1 MASEPNDGEKDE
13 AAGEGGDPRIEAAW
27 QALESGDVAAARR
40 QAEVLDAESPETL
53 LLLGAC
59 CREEE
64 DDAQAIAILKRAAAA
79 DPDWATPEL
88 WLGEILA
95 GDPESTAEALRHAAR
110 ALDLTDDE
118 SEFLSAVALKAGL
131 ETEMGETEEA
141 KRTLA
146 ELPPPEVRLEDLDLA
161 LEIADLQ
168 LALGDPEAARER
180 LLLLCEAS
188 PTMADAWYALGC
200 AAEQL
205 EDEAEMRDAWK
216 RTWALDAA
224 PAGGASGDGAAGEAG
239 RLPEAE
245 VAAVAESALEELP
258 ERARALL
265 RGIPIVIAERPA
277 ESDVATGLDPRV
289 LGLFS
294 GTAHGDGATGLG
306 GQPGLTQIV
315 LFRRNLERAARNE
328 DELREEIRTTLL
340 HETGHFFGLDDAAL
354 EEIGLG

>member
-1 MASEPNDGEKDE
+1 MAREADDEHEDE
-13 AAGEGGDPRIEAAW
+13 AAGEGGDPRVEAAW
-27 QALESGDVAAARR
+27 QALESGDVAEARR
-40 QAEVLDAESPETL
+40 LAEALDAKSPETL

-59 CREEE
+59 FREEE
-64 DDAQAIAILKRAAAA
+64 DDAQAIAILKQAAAA

-95 GDPESTAEALRHAAR
+95 GDPEATGEALRHATR

-118 SEFLSAVALKAGL
+118 TEFLSAVALKAGL

-168 LALGDPEAARER
+168 LALGEPEAARER
-180 LLLLCEAS
+180 LLLLVEAS

-205 EDEAEMRDAWK
+205 EDENEMRSAWR

-224 PAGGASGDGAAGEAG
+224 PGGDGIAEESE

-245 VAAVAESALEELP
+245 VTAVAASALEELP
-258 ERARALL
+258 DRARALL
-265 RGIPIVIAERPA
+265 QGIPIVVADLPA
-277 ESDVATGLDPRV
+277 EADVATGLDPRV

-294 GTAHGDGATGLG
+294 GTAYGDGATGLG

-315 LFRRNLERAARNE
+315 LFRRNLERAARDE

>member
-1 MASEPNDGEKDE
+1 
-13 AAGEGGDPRIEAAW
+13 
-27 QALESGDVAAARR
+27 
-40 QAEVLDAESPETL
+40 L

-95 GDPESTAEALRHAAR
+95 GDPEATAEALRHAAR

-168 LALGDPEAARER
+168 LALGDADAARDR
-180 LLLLCEAS
+180 LRLLCEAS

-205 EDEAEMRDAWK
+205 DDQTEMLAAWS
-216 RTWALDAA
+216 RAWALDAA
-224 PAGGASGDGAAGEAG
+224 PDASDGTGSGTGESGTAD
-239 RLPEAE
+239 RLSEGEVAE
-245 VAAVAESALEELP
+245 VAEAALGELP
-258 ERARALL
+258 ARARALL
-265 RGIPIVIAERPA
+265 QGIPIVIAELPA
-277 ESDVATGLDPRV
+277 EADVTKGLDPRV

-294 GTAHGDGATGLG
+294 GTPHGGGATGLG

-315 LFRRNLERAARNE
+315 LFRRNLERAARDE

-340 HETGHFFGLDDAAL
+340 HETGHFFGLDEAAL
-354 EEIGLG
+354 DELGLG

>member
-1 MASEPNDGEKDE
+1 MTSESDDEQENE
-13 AAGEGGDPRIEAAW
+13 AAGEAGDPRIEAAW
-27 QALESGDVAAARR
+27 EALETGDVAEARR
-40 QAEVLDAESPETL
+40 QAEALDPKSPETL

-95 GDPESTAEALRHAAR
+95 GDPEATAEALRHATR

-118 SEFLSAVALKAGL
+118 TEFLSAVALKAGL
-131 ETEMGETEEA
+131 ETEMGEIEEA
-141 KRTLA
+141 KRTLE
-146 ELPPPEVRLEDLDLA
+146 ELPPPEVRLEDPDLA

-168 LALGDPEAARER
+168 LALGDAEAARDR
-180 LLLLCEAS
+180 LRLLCEAN

-205 EDEAEMRDAWK
+205 DDETEMRAAWK
-216 RTWALDAA
+216 RTWMLDAA
-224 PAGGASGDGAAGEAG
+224 PGDGARSAGEADS
-239 RLPEAE
+239 LPEAE
-245 VAAVAESALEELP
+245 VAAVAEAALEELP
-258 ERARALL
+258 ARARVLL
-265 RGIPIVIAERPA
+265 EGIPIVIAELPA
-277 ESDVATGLDPRV
+277 ESDVATGLDPRL

-294 GTAHGDGATGLG
+294 GTPHGEGATALG

-315 LFRRNLERAARNE
+315 LFRRNLERAARDE

-354 EEIGLG
+354 EEMGLA

>member
-1 MASEPNDGEKDE
+1 MAPGPNDEQEDE
-13 AAGEGGDPRIEAAW
+13 ATGEGGDPRVEAAW
-27 QALESGDVAAARR
+27 QALERGDVAEARR
-40 QAEVLDAESPETL
+40 QAEALDAEAPETL

-95 GDPESTAEALRHAAR
+95 GDPEATAEALQHASR

-141 KRTLA
+141 RRTLA
-146 ELPPPEVRLEDLDLA
+146 ELPPPEVRLEDLDLT
-161 LEIADLQ
+161 LEIAELQ
-168 LALGDPEAARER
+168 LALGDAEAARQR
-180 LLLLCEAS
+180 LRLLCEAS

-205 EDEAEMRDAWK
+205 EDQAEMRTAWG

-224 PAGGASGDGAAGEAG
+224 PNASDGVDSGEAE
-239 RLPEAE
+239 RLSEGEVAE
-245 VAAVAESALEELP
+245 VAEAALEELP
-258 ERARALL
+258 
-265 RGIPIVIAERPA
+265 AEA
-277 ESDVATGLDPRV
+277 DVTTGLDPRV

-315 LFRRNLERAARNE
+315 LFRRNLERAARDE

-340 HETGHFFGLDDAAL
+340 HETGHFFGLDDASL

>member
-1 MASEPNDGEKDE
+1 MATEADDEGEEDE
-13 AAGEGGDPRIEAAW
+13 AAGEGTDLRVEAAW
-27 QALESGDVAAARR
+27 QALESGDVAEARR
-40 QAEVLDAESPETL
+40 LAGALDGQSPETL

-79 DPDWATPEL
+79 DPEWATPEL

-95 GDPESTAEALRHAAR
+95 GDPEATAEALRHATR

-205 EDEAEMRDAWK
+205 EDEAEMRTAWR

-224 PAGGASGDGAAGEAG
+224 PGDGPTGEAE

-245 VAAVAESALEELP
+245 VAAVAESALGELP
-258 ERARALL
+258 DRARALL
-265 RGIPIVIAERPA
+265 QGIPIVIAELPA
-277 ESDVATGLDPRV
+277 EADVSTGLDPRV

-294 GTAHGDGATGLG
+294 GTAHGEAGTGLG
-306 GQPGLTQIV
+306 GQPGLTQII
-315 LFRRNLERAARNE
+315 LFRRNLERAARDE
-328 DELREEIRTTLL
+328 EELREEIRTTLL

>member
-1 MASEPNDGEKDE
+1 MAREVDDDGE
-13 AAGEGGDPRIEAAW
+13 GEGGDPRVEAAW
-27 QALESGDVAAARR
+27 QALEGGDVTEARR
-40 QAEVLDAESPETL
+40 LAEALDAKSPETL

-64 DDAQAIAILKRAAAA
+64 DDAQAVAILKRAAAA

-95 GDPESTAEALRHAAR
+95 GDPAATAEALQHATR

-118 SEFLSAVALKAGL
+118 TEFLSAVALKAGL

-168 LALGDPEAARER
+168 LALGEPEAAHER

-205 EDEAEMRDAWK
+205 DDETEKRAAWK

-224 PAGGASGDGAAGEAG
+224 PAGGADVADVDGAEGEPE

-265 RGIPIVIAERPA
+265 QGIPIVIAELPA
-277 ESDVATGLDPRV
+277 EADVSTGLDPRV

-315 LFRRNLERAARNE
+315 LFRRNLERAARDE

>member
-1 MASEPNDGEKDE
+1 MATESDDEGE
-13 AAGEGGDPRIEAAW
+13 GVGGDPRIEAAW
-27 QALESGDVAAARR
+27 QALESGDVAEARR
-40 QAEVLDAESPETL
+40 QAEALDPKSPETL

-64 DDAQAIAILKRAAAA
+64 DDVQAIAILKRAAAA

-95 GDPESTAEALRHAAR
+95 GDPEATAEALRHATR

-118 SEFLSAVALKAGL
+118 TEFLSAVALKAGL
-131 ETEMGETEEA
+131 ETELGETEEA
-141 KRTLA
+141 KRTLE
-146 ELPPPEVRLEDLDLA
+146 ELPPPEVRLEDPDLA

-168 LALGDPEAARER
+168 LALGDAEAARER
-180 LLLLCEAS
+180 LRLLCEAS

-205 EDEAEMRDAWK
+205 EDEGEKRSAWK
-216 RTWALDAA
+216 RTWMLDAA
-224 PAGGASGDGAAGEAG
+224 PGDGGETDG
-239 RLPEAE
+239 LPEGE

-258 ERARALL
+258 TRARALL
-265 RGIPIVIAERPA
+265 QGIPIVIAELPA
-277 ESDVATGLDPRV
+277 EADVATGLDPRV

-294 GTAHGDGATGLG
+294 GTAHGEGGTALG

-315 LFRRNLERAARNE
+315 LFRRNLERAARDE

-340 HETGHFFGLDDAAL
+340 HETGHFFGLDEAAL
-354 EEIGLG
+354 EEMGLA

>member
-1 MASEPNDGEKDE
+1 MRTTLTWPGTSQPCSV
-13 AAGEGGDPRIEAAW
+13 W
-27 QALESGDVAAARR
+27 RR
-40 QAEVLDAESPETL
+40 TGCSRPPESPETL

-79 DPDWATPEL
+79 DPGWATPEL

-95 GDPESTAEALRHAAR
+95 GDPEATAEALRHATR

-118 SEFLSAVALKAGL
+118 TEFLSAVALKAGL
-131 ETEMGETEEA
+131 ETELGETEEA
-141 KRTLA
+141 KRTLE
-146 ELPPPEVRLEDLDLA
+146 ELPPPEVRLEDPDLA

-168 LALGDPEAARER
+168 LALGDAEAARDR
-180 LLLLCEAS
+180 LRLLCEAN

-205 EDEAEMRDAWK
+205 EDELEMRAAWK
-216 RTWALDAA
+216 RTWMLDAA
-224 PAGGASGDGAAGEAG
+224 PGDRSDEGDS
-239 RLPEAE
+239 LPEAE
-245 VAAVAESALEELP
+245 VAAVADAALDELP
-258 ERARALL
+258 SRARALL
-265 RGIPIVIAERPA
+265 AGIPIVIADLPA

-294 GTAHGDGATGLG
+294 GTPHGEDSTALG

-315 LFRRNLERAARNE
+315 LFRRNLERTARDE

-340 HETGHFFGLDDAAL
+340 HETGHFFGLDEAAL
-354 EEIGLG
+354 EEMGLA

>member
-1 MASEPNDGEKDE
+1 MASEPDDEQEEE

-27 QALESGDVAAARR
+27 QALESGDVAEARR
-40 QAEVLDAESPETL
+40 QAEALDAKSPETL

-88 WLGEILA
+88 WLGEIMA
-95 GDPESTAEALRHAAR
+95 ADPRALAEALRHATR

-118 SEFLSAVALKAGL
+118 TEFLSAVALKAGL
-131 ETEMGETEEA
+131 ETELGETEEA
-141 KRTLA
+141 KRTLE
-146 ELPPPEVRLEDLDLA
+146 ELPPPEVRLEDPDLA

-168 LALGDPEAARER
+168 LALGEPEAARER
-180 LLLLCEAS
+180 LLLLCETS

-200 AAEQL
+200 AAEEL
-205 EDEAEMRDAWK
+205 EDEREMRNAWK
-216 RTWALDAA
+216 RTWELDAA
-224 PAGGASGDGAAGEAG
+224 PGAGVDGLGEGAD

-245 VAAVAESALEELP
+245 VAAVAEAALQELP
-258 ERARALL
+258 ERARVLL
-265 RGIPIVIAERPA
+265 QGIPIVIAELPA
-277 ESDVATGLDPRV
+277 EADVSTGLDPRV

-294 GTAHGDGATGLG
+294 GTAHGDGSTALG

-315 LFRRNLERAARNE
+315 LFRRNLERAAH
-328 DELREEIRTTLL
+328 DEEQLREEIRTTLL

-354 EEIGLG
+354 DEIGLG

>member
-1 MASEPNDGEKDE
+1 MAREPDDDGE
-13 AAGEGGDPRIEAAW
+13 GEGGDPRIEAAW
-27 QALESGDVAAARR
+27 QALEGGDVTEARR
-40 QAEVLDAESPETL
+40 LAEALDAKSPETL

-95 GDPESTAEALRHAAR
+95 GDPAATAEALLHATR

-118 SEFLSAVALKAGL
+118 TEFLSAVALKAGL

-161 LEIADLQ
+161 LEVADLQ
-168 LALGDPEAARER
+168 LALGEPEAARER

-205 EDEAEMRDAWK
+205 DDETEKRAAWK

-224 PAGGASGDGAAGEAG
+224 PAGGADVDGAAGEAD

-258 ERARALL
+258 ERARVLL
-265 RGIPIVIAERPA
+265 RGIPIVIAELPA
-277 ESDVATGLDPRV
+277 EADVSTGLDPRV

-306 GQPGLTQIV
+306 GQPGLTQII
-315 LFRRNLERAARNE
+315 LFRRNLERAARDE
-328 DELREEIRTTLL
+328 AELREEIRTTLL

>member
-1 MASEPNDGEKDE
+1 MAREPDDEEKDE
-13 AAGEGGDPRIEAAW
+13 AAGEGADPRIEAAW
-27 QALESGDVAAARR
+27 QALERGDVPEARR
-40 QAEVLDAESPETL
+40 QVEVLDAEAPETL

-64 DDAQAIAILKRAAAA
+64 DDVQAIAILKRAAAA

-95 GDPESTAEALRHAAR
+95 GDPEATAEALRHATR

-168 LALGDPEAARER
+168 LALGDAEAARDR
-180 LLLLCEAS
+180 LRLLCEAS

-205 EDEAEMRDAWK
+205 DDETEMRAAWR
-216 RTWALDAA
+216 RTWTLDAA
-224 PAGGASGDGAAGEAG
+224 PGTGGGD

-245 VAAVAESALEELP
+245 IAEVAEAALGELP
-258 ERARALL
+258 ARARALL
-265 RGIPIVIAERPA
+265 QGIPIVIAELPA

-315 LFRRNLERAARNE
+315 LFRRNLERAARDE

>member
-1 MASEPNDGEKDE
+1 MAREPDDAEEDE
-13 AAGEGGDPRIEAAW
+13 AAGEGGDPRVEAAW
-27 QALESGDVAAARR
+27 QALESGNVGEARR
-40 QAEVLDAESPETL
+40 QAEALDAEAPETL

-95 GDPESTAEALRHAAR
+95 GDPEATAEALRHATR

-168 LALGDPEAARER
+168 LALGDAEAARDR
-180 LLLLCEAS
+180 LRLLCEAS

-205 EDEAEMRDAWK
+205 EEETEMRAAWK
-216 RTWALDAA
+216 RTWELDAA
-224 PAGGASGDGAAGEAG
+224 PGAVDRMAGEAD

-245 VAAVAESALEELP
+245 IAAVAEGALEELP
-258 ERARALL
+258 TRARALL
-265 RGIPIVIAERPA
+265 EGIPIVIAELPA
-277 ESDVATGLDPRV
+277 EVDVATGLDPRV

-315 LFRRNLERAARNE
+315 LFRRNLERAARDQ

>member
-168 LALGDPEAARER
+168 LALGDAVAARDR
-180 LLLLCEAS
+180 LRLLCEAS

-205 EDEAEMRDAWK
+205 EDETEMRAAWR
-216 RTWALDAA
+216 RTWSLDAA
-224 PAGGASGDGAAGEAG
+224 PHAADGADAGGADRLSEGEV
-239 RLPEAE
+239 AE
-245 VAAVAESALEELP
+245 VAEAALEELP
-258 ERARALL
+258 ARARGLL
-265 RGIPIVIAERPA
+265 EGIPIVIAELPA
-277 ESDVATGLDPRV
+277 EADVATGLDPRV

-294 GTAHGDGATGLG
+294 GTAHGDGATALG

-315 LFRRNLERAARNE
+315 LFRRNLERAARDE
-328 DELREEIRTTLL
+328 AELREEIRTTLL

-354 EEIGLG
+354 EEMGLA

>member
-1 MASEPNDGEKDE
+1 MTREPDDE
-13 AAGEGGDPRIEAAW
+13 DEGGGGDPRVEAAW
-27 QALESGDVAAARR
+27 QALESGDVAGARR
-40 QAEVLDAESPETL
+40 QAEALDAEAPETL

-64 DDAQAIAILKRAAAA
+64 DDAQAIAILKRAVAA

-95 GDPESTAEALRHAAR
+95 GDPEATAEALRHAAR

-118 SEFLSAVALKAGL
+118 NEFLSAAALKAGL
-131 ETEMGETEEA
+131 ETEMGDTEEA

-146 ELPPPEVRLEDLDLA
+146 ELPPPEVRLEDQDLA

-168 LALGDPEAARER
+168 LALGDTEAARDR
-180 LLLLCEAS
+180 LRLLCEAS

-205 EDEAEMRDAWK
+205 EDETEMRAAW
-216 RTWALDAA
+216 RHTWTLDAA
-224 PAGGASGDGAAGEAG
+224 PKAAGGAPDDA
-239 RLPEAE
+239 RLSEAE
-245 VAAVAESALEELP
+245 VAAVAEAALGELP
-258 ERARALL
+258 ARACALL
-265 RGIPIVIAERPA
+265 RGIPIVIAELPA
-277 ESDVATGLDPRV
+277 EADVSTGLDPRV

-294 GTAHGDGATGLG
+294 GTAHGDGATALG

-315 LFRRNLERAARNE
+315 LFRRNLERAARDE

>member
-1 MASEPNDGEKDE
+1 MAIESDEDGE
-13 AAGEGGDPRIEAAW
+13 GEGGDPRIEAAW
-27 QALESGDVAAARR
+27 QALETGDVAEARR
-40 QAEVLDAESPETL
+40 QAEALDPESPETL

-79 DPDWATPEL
+79 DPGWATPEL

-95 GDPESTAEALRHAAR
+95 GDPEATAEALRHATR

-118 SEFLSAVALKAGL
+118 TEFLSAVALKAGL
-131 ETEMGETEEA
+131 ETELGETEDA
-141 KRTLA
+141 KRTLE
-146 ELPPPEVRLEDLDLA
+146 ELPPPEVRLEDPDLA

-168 LALGDPEAARER
+168 LALGDAEAARDR
-180 LLLLCEAS
+180 LRLLCEAN

-205 EDEAEMRDAWK
+205 EDEPEMRAAWK
-216 RTWALDAA
+216 RTWMLDAA
-224 PAGGASGDGAAGEAG
+224 PGDRRGEAES
-239 RLPEAE
+239 LPEAE
-245 VAAVAESALEELP
+245 VAAVADAALEELP
-258 ERARALL
+258 TRARALL
-265 RGIPIVIAERPA
+265 AGIPIVIADLPA

-294 GTAHGDGATGLG
+294 GTPHGEGGTALG

-315 LFRRNLERAARNE
+315 LFRRNLERAARDE

-340 HETGHFFGLDDAAL
+340 HETGHFFGLDEAAL
-354 EEIGLG
+354 GEMGLA